1 LIKKLKSGINTP
13 KAKIFLLFLFCSF
26 SAWLLIRLAQT
37 YNHTLTFRMQYEQP
51 PDSLVLLTQPPRDLN
66 VRVRASGFQL
76 LRYQISPRDVAID
89 LRTAQRRKG
98 AYFIGPE
105 AYRRQVESQLGEA
118 MGLLEM
124 TRDTIFLDFQALRSR
139 TVPVRAA
146 VQIELARNY
155 MLDGPIQVE
164 PPNVHLLGPPGEI
177 DTIREVWTEPLKLT
191 GVRDTVSRTLSL
203 PVAGRLPNTQFSVG
217 QVTVT
222 AGVFRFSETVVDVP
236 VEVINLPADREVRTF
251 PASVGVLC
259 KGRIESLKELEPSD
273 FRIVADFENPDP
285 ETGRLLLRI
294 AEQPGTIQSGVLLES
309 TVEFIVRS
317 E

>member
-1 LIKKLKSGINTP
+1 MIKKLKSGIKKP

-26 SAWLLIRLAQT
+26 TAWLLIRLAQT
-37 YNHTLTFRMQYEQP
+37 YNHTLTFRMQYQQP
-51 PDSLVLLTQPPRDLN
+51 PDSLVLLTEPPRDLN

-89 LRTAQRRKG
+89 LRSAQRKRG

-105 AYRRQVESQLGEA
+105 AYRRQVESQLGDA
-118 MGLLEM
+118 MGLLE
-124 TRDTIFLDFQALRSR
+124 RSWDTIFLDFQALRSR

-155 MLDGPIQVE
+155 MLEGPVQVD

-177 DTIREVWTEPLKLT
+177 DTIQEVWTEPVKLS
-191 GVRDTVSRTLSL
+191 GVRDSVSRTLGL
-203 PVAGRLPNTQFSVG
+203 PAADRLPNTRFSVRE
-217 QVTVT
+217 VRVT

-273 FRIVADFENPDP
+273 FRIVADFEDPDP

>member
-1 LIKKLKSGINTP
+1 
-13 KAKIFLLFLFCSF
+13 
-26 SAWLLIRLAQT
+26 
-37 YNHTLTFRMQYEQP
+37 MQYQQS
-51 PDSLVLLTQPPRDLN
+51 PDSLVLLTQPPQDLN

-76 LRYQISPRDVAID
+76 LRYQVSPRDVAID
-89 LRTAQRRKG
+89 LSTAQRRNG
-98 AYFIGPE
+98 TFFIGPE
-105 AYRRQVESQLGEA
+105 AYRRQVESQLGDA
-118 MGLLEM
+118 MGLLEIS
-124 TRDTIFLDFQALRSR
+124 RDTIFLDFQTLRSR

-155 MLDGPIQVE
+155 MLDGPIEVD

-177 DTIREVWTEPLKLT
+177 DTIREVWTEPLRLT
-191 GVRDTVSRTLSL
+191 GVRDSISRSL
-203 PVAGRLPNTQFSVG
+203 KLPAAGRLPNTRFSTG

-251 PASVGVLC
+251 PASVGILC
-259 KGRIESLKELEPSD
+259 KGRIEALKELEASD
-273 FRIVADFENPDP
+273 FRIVADFENQDP

-294 AEQPGTIQSGVLLES
+294 AEQPESIQSGVLLES